1 MKNSDKNLNTALR
14 TQNKKQK
21 FAKFR
26 ENSMN
31 GIIKVGSSVGNNR
44 FLVAIRD
51 AFMLPFTLTT
61 GAAIPLIMS
70 NVFFHKNSMIAG
82 FIKSAKGDK
91 DWTSEGLEW
100 VHKLIGSPLE
110 NVFWAVMAG
119 FAIYVAVGMGYFLA
133 KSYGKDGI
141 IAAAL
146 SVAVFFAMK
155 PLDGVNQVVVGGD
168 NAGEVSTFATN
179 FLSTNGMLIALLASM
194 LATWMYCKLMD
205 VKWLVPKMPD
215 AVPPMVAK
223 AFGAIFV
230 SAIVL
235 TSFSFLNSFW
245 NVLATEVDIRGEI
258 SATTDNNGVITTTT
272 YSRQLATLFIALE
285 FGLAKPLM
293 GLSGNIGV
301 TIVISFLVA
310 FFWFFGI
317 HGTNILTPVTAI
329 IWDANVLRNTAYW
342 SLWKTGRYGTDYWN
356 DVINVSGVDQAGL
369 MPIPMAGLGYVGG
382 TGATLGFLIGLLIF
396 TKSKVHKDIAKLS
409 IVPGVFGINEPV
421 NFGVPIVLNPVYFI
435 PYTFGFVLTYT
446 LGHVWILIHWIRPG
460 VVWTPT
466 MPYGLNVLFAT
477 DFDWWSI
484 LVSVIQLAISFLV
497 WLPFVF
503 IGPKYQE
510 KVEEKARL
518 KKEVEKQA
526 RLAAKAAKTKEQEV
540 LAQA

>member
-1 MKNSDKNLNTALR
+1 MKNSKQNLSDNLR
-14 TQNKKQK
+14 TSARKQK
-21 FAKFR
+21 FNKFK

-31 GIIKVGSSVGNNR
+31 GIIKVGSTVGNNR

-61 GAAIPLIMS
+61 GAAIPLILS

-82 FIKSAKGDK
+82 IIKSAKDNPN
-91 DWTSEGLEW
+91 WTSPGLEW
-100 VHKLIGSPLE
+100 THKLLGSPLE
-110 NVFWAVMAG
+110 TVFYAVMAG
-119 FAIYVAVGMGYFLA
+119 FSIYIAVGMGYFLA

-141 IAAAL
+141 ISAAL
-146 SVAVFFAMK
+146 SVAIFFVMQPLANVKQFDIAK
-155 PLDGVNQVVVGGD
+155 PTEIGD
-168 NAGEVSTFATN
+168 FATN
-179 FLSTNGMLIALLASM
+179 YLSTNGMLITLLCSM
-194 LATWMYCKLMD
+194 LGTWMYCKLMN

-215 AVPPMVAK
+215 SVPPMVAK

-235 TSFSFLNSFW
+235 MAFSFINMGW

-258 SATTDNNGVITTTT
+258 SSTSPIVGEDGKETIVTITN
-272 YSRQLATLFIALE
+272 SRQLSTLFIALE

-293 GLSGNIGV
+293 GLSGNIGA

-329 IWDANVLRNTAYW
+329 IWDANVLRNTAYY
-342 SLWKTGRYGTDYWN
+342 SQWKNGHAKGLYNDYWN
-356 DVINVSGVDQAGL
+356 DIINVSGVDQAGL

-382 TGATLGFLIGLLIF
+382 TGATLGLLIGLLIF

-409 IVPGVFGINEPV
+409 IAPGIFGINEPV
-421 NFGVPIVLNPVYFI
+421 NFGIPIVLNPIYFL
-435 PYTFGFVLTYT
+435 PYVFGFVLTYSM
-446 LGHVWILIHWIRPG
+446 GHVWILIHWIRPG

-466 MPYGLNVLFAT
+466 MPYGVNVLFAT

-484 LVSVIQLAISFLV
+484 LVSIIQLGISFLM

-518 KKEVEKQA
+518 KAEAE
-526 RLAAKAAKTKEQEV
+526 KAATVEATINQTE
-540 LAQA
+540 

>member
-1 MKNSDKNLNTALR
+1 
-14 TQNKKQK
+14 
-21 FAKFR
+21 
-26 ENSMN
+26 MN

-61 GAAIPLIMS
+61 GAAIPLILS

-82 FIKSAKGDK
+82 IIKSAKGDPN
-91 DWTSEGLEW
+91 WTSPGLEW
-100 VHKLIGSPLE
+100 THKLLGSPLE
-110 NVFWAVMAG
+110 TVFYAVMAG
-119 FAIYVAVGMGYFLA
+119 FSIYIAIGMGYFLA

-146 SVAVFFAMK
+146 SVAIFFVLQ
-155 PLDGVNQVVVGGD
+155 PLANVSQTVVGS
-168 NAGEVSTFATN
+168 NEKPVNFATN
-179 FLSTNGMLIALLASM
+179 YLSTNGMLITLLSAM
-194 LATWMYCKLMD
+194 LGTWMYCKLMD

-215 AVPPMVAK
+215 SVPPMVAK

-235 TSFSFLNSFW
+235 MSFSFINMAW
-245 NVLATEVDIRGEI
+245 NVLATEVDIRGTISSTAPNDAGEI
-258 SATTDNNGVITTTT
+258 VTTQ
-272 YSRQLATLFIALE
+272 YSRQLSTLFIALE

-293 GLSGNIGV
+293 GLSGNIGA

-329 IWDANVLRNTAYW
+329 IWDANVLRNTAYYAA
-342 SLWKTGRYGTDYWN
+342 WKDGHAKGMYNDYWN
-356 DVINVSGVDQAGL
+356 DVINISGVDQAGL

-409 IVPGVFGINEPV
+409 IAPGIFGINEPV
-421 NFGVPIVLNPVYFI
+421 NFGVPIVLNPIYFV
-435 PYTFGFVLTYT
+435 PYVFGFVLTYT
-446 LGHVWILIHWIRPG
+446 MGHVWILIHWIRPG

-466 MPYGLNVLFAT
+466 MPFGINILFAT

-484 LVSVIQLAISFLV
+484 LVSIIQLGISFLM

-503 IGPKYQE
+503 IGPKYQA
-510 KVEEKARL
+510 KVEEKARI
-518 KKEVEKQA
+518 KTEEEKLI
-526 RLAAKAAKTKEQEV
+526 RLAAKEAKTKEEEETLV
-540 LAQA
+540 QA